1 MKTIFGSALVAILL
15 ALPRTGWTDD
25 APAAPAAPAQD
36 KPAADKVDLAIG
48 RAIDFLVSLQDKDGA
63 IHELNQN
70 HNLTTMTSMAIMAMA
85 AVGHQPSD
93 DTKQGAAMK
102 KALSYVLRPDRQDVK
117 GYLGG
122 RDGSRMYGHGI
133 TTLMLSE
140 MLGMGVD
147 AQMDQVLRDRCR
159 LAIEMIKNSQLVQK
173 DPRNRGGWRY
183 GPESTDSD
191 LSVTVWQVMAL
202 RSARNAGLDVPK
214 EMIDNAVDYIKRCYQ
229 SKRSADGKIENM
241 KSACG
246 YEPGRQPEYAMAAAG
261 LLSLQV
267 CGAYDSPEVKGS
279 ADWLKEK
286 KVEYGSEWY
295 FYGTYYYAQGMFQR
309 GGDYASSARKLVEE
323 TLLPKQGPDGSWQG
337 ASGQERG
344 AGKVYATSLA
354 VLSLAVKFHFLPI
367 YQR

>member
-1 MKTIFGSALVAILL
+1 MKTTLATLL
-15 ALPRTGWTDD
+15 AAVLLGAPTLADE
-25 APAAPAAPAQD
+25 APAAASTPLGASQD
-36 KPAADKVDLAIG
+36 KPADKVDLAINK
-48 RAIDFLVSLQDKDGA
+48 AIDYLISVQDKDGA
-63 IHELNQN
+63 ISERN
-70 HNLTTMTSMAIMAMA
+70 HNHTAMTSLAIMAMA

-93 DTKQGAAMK
+93 DTKQGVAMK
-102 KALSYVLRPDRQDVK
+102 KALLYVLRPDRQDPQ

-147 AQMDQVLRDRCR
+147 SQMDQIIRDRCR
-159 LAIEMIKNSQLVQK
+159 LAVELIKRSQAVRK
-173 DPRNRGGWRY
+173 DARSQGGWRY
-183 GPESTDSD
+183 APESGDSD

-202 RSARNAGLDVPK
+202 RSARNAGMDVPK
-214 EMIDNAVDYIKRCYQ
+214 ETIDNAVEYIKRCYK
-229 SKRSADGKIENM
+229 SERGPDGKPTNL

-246 YEPGRQPEYAMAAAG
+246 YEPSRQPEYAMASAG

-267 CGAYDSPEVKGS
+267 CGAYDSLEVKGS
-279 ADWLKEK
+279 ADWLKDK
-286 KVEYGSEWY
+286 KVEYGGEWY
-295 FYGTYYYAQGMFQR
+295 FYGTYYFSQGMFQR
-309 GGDYASSARKLVEE
+309 GGDYAAHSRKIVEE
-323 TLLPKQGPDGSWQG
+323 ALLPKQAADGSWLGQH
-337 ASGQERG
+337 GQENG

>member
-1 MKTIFGSALVAILL
+1 MKKLFGAVVMAALLGGS
-15 ALPRTGWTDD
+15 TF
-25 APAAPAAPAQD
+25 AQD
-36 KPAADKVDLAIG
+36 GPKPPADKADAAIA

-63 IHELNQN
+63 ISDVTHNQ
-70 HNLTTMTSMAIMAMA
+70 TAMTSLAIMAMA
-85 AVGHQPSD
+85 AVGNQPSD
-93 DTKQGAAMK
+93 EGKVGSAMK
-102 KALSYVLRPDRQDVK
+102 KALSYVLRPDRQEVQ
-117 GYLGG
+117 GYFGG

-147 AQMDQVLRDRCR
+147 AQMDQVIRDRCR
-159 LAIEMIKNSQLVQK
+159 LAIELIKRSQSFDK

-183 GPESTDSD
+183 GPDSRDSD
-191 LSVTVWQVMAL
+191 LSVSVWQVMAL
-202 RSARNAGLDVPK
+202 RSARNAGMDVPK

-229 SKRSADGKIENM
+229 SKRDPDGKPVNL

-246 YEPGRQPEYAMAAAG
+246 YEPSRAPEYAMASAG

-267 CGAYDSPEVKGS
+267 CGAYESLEAKGS

-286 KVEYGSEWY
+286 KIEYGGEWF
-295 FYGTYYYAQGMFQR
+295 FYGTYYFAQGMFQR
-309 GGDYASSARKLVEE
+309 GGEYSPYARKLVEE
-323 TLLPKQGPDGSWQG
+323 LLLPKQGPDGSWQG
-337 ASGQERG
+337 QSGQERN

>member
-1 MKTIFGSALVAILL
+1 MKTIFGTVLIALVL
-15 ALPRTGWTDD
+15 ALPRAAWTDE
-25 APAAPAAPAQD
+25 APVPAQD
-36 KPAADKVDLAIG
+36 KPAADKVDQAIG

-63 IHELNQN
+63 IHELNVN
-70 HNLTTMTSMAIMAMA
+70 HNLTAMTSMAIMAMA

-147 AQMDQVLRDRCR
+147 AQMDQVIRDRCR
-159 LAIEMIKNSQLVQK
+159 LAVEMIKNSQMMNK
-173 DPRNRGGWRY
+173 DARNKGGWRY
-183 GPESTDSD
+183 GPDSTDSD

-214 EMIDNAVDYIKRCYQ
+214 ELIDNAVEYIKRCYQ
-229 SKRSADGKIENM
+229 SKRGADGKPENM

-261 LLSLQV
+261 LLAMQV

-279 ADWLKEK
+279 ADWLKDK
-286 KVEYGSEWY
+286 KVEYGGEWY
-295 FYGTYYYAQGMFQR
+295 FYGTYYFAQGMFQR
-309 GGDYASSARKLVEE
+309 GGDYAAYSRKLVEE
-323 TLLPKQGPDGSWQG
+323 ALLPKQGPDGSWQG
-337 ASGQERG
+337 QSGQERG
-344 AGKVYATSLA
+344 SGKVYATSLG

>member
-1 MKTIFGSALVAILL
+1 MKTLAGSLLVLAVL
-15 ALPRTGWTDD
+15 ALPRSGWTDET
-25 APAAPAAPAQD
+25 PASVQEKAGG
-36 KPAADKVDLAIG
+36 DKVDQAIG
-48 RAIDFLVSLQDKDGA
+48 RAIDFLVSQQDKDGA
-63 IHELNQN
+63 IHEPNVG
-70 HNLTTMTSMAIMAMA
+70 HNLTAMTSMAIMAMA

-147 AQMDQVLRDRCR
+147 AQMDQVIRDRCR
-159 LAIEMIKNSQLVQK
+159 LAVEMIKNSQLVNK
-173 DPRNRGGWRY
+173 DARNKGGWRY
-183 GPESTDSD
+183 GPDSADSD

-214 EMIDNAVDYIKRCYQ
+214 ELIDNAVDYIKRCYQ
-229 SKRSADGKIENM
+229 SKRGPDGKPENL

-246 YEPGRQPEYAMAAAG
+246 YEPGRQPEYAMASAG

-267 CGAYDSPEVKGS
+267 CGAYDSLEVKGS

-286 KVEYGSEWY
+286 KVEYGGEWY
-295 FYGTYYYAQGMFQR
+295 FYGTYYFAQGMFQR
-309 GGDYASSARKLVEE
+309 GGEYSSYARKVVEDA
-323 TLLPKQGPDGSWQG
+323 LLPKQGPDGSWLGQ
-337 ASGQERG
+337 SGQERG

-354 VLSLAVKFHFLPI
+354 ILSLAVKFHFLPI

>member
-1 MKTIFGSALVAILL
+1 MTKILATVLIASVLGGPAI
-15 ALPRTGWTDD
+15 
-25 APAAPAAPAQD
+25 APAQD
-36 KPAADKVDLAIG
+36 APKAAADKVDQAIG
-48 RAIDFLVSLQDKDGA
+48 RAIDFLISVQDKDGA
-63 IHELNQN
+63 VHDVN
-70 HNLTTMTSMAIMAMA
+70 HNLTAMTSLAIMAMA

-93 DTKQGAAMK
+93 ETKQGAAMK
-102 KALSYVLRPDRQDVK
+102 KALSYVLRPDRQEVQ
-117 GYLGG
+117 GYFGG

-147 AQMDQVLRDRCR
+147 SQMDQVIRDRCR
-159 LAIEMIKNSQLVQK
+159 LAVELIKRSQSFEK

-183 GPESTDSD
+183 APESRDSD
-191 LSVTVWQVMAL
+191 LSITVWQVMAL
-202 RSARNAGLDVPK
+202 RSARNAGMDVPK

-229 SKRSADGKIENM
+229 SKRGPDGKPENL

-246 YEPGRQPEYAMAAAG
+246 YEPSRTPEYAMASAG

-267 CGAYDSPEVKGS
+267 CGAYESPEAKGS

-295 FYGTYYYAQGMFQR
+295 FYGTYYFAQGMFQR
-309 GGDYASSARKLVEE
+309 GGDHAAHARKLVEE
-323 TLLPKQGPDGSWQG
+323 TLLPKQGPDGSWMGQ
-337 ASGQERG
+337 SGQERG

>member
-1 MKTIFGSALVAILL
+1 MMKRLL
-15 ALPRTGWTDD
+15 ATALAAAVLALGAPAWTDD
-25 APAAPAAPAQD
+25 GPAPAQD
-36 KPAADKVDLAIG
+36 KGAGDRVDQAIK
-48 RAIDFLVSLQDKDGA
+48 RAIDFLVSQQDKDGA
-63 IHELNQN
+63 IHEPHLN
-70 HNLTTMTSMAIMAMA
+70 HNLTAMTSMAIMAMA

-93 DTKQGAAMK
+93 DTPQGAAMK

-122 RDGSRMYGHGI
+122 KDGSRMYGHGI
-133 TTLMLSE
+133 STLMLSE

-147 AQMDQVLRDRCR
+147 AQMDQVIRDRCR
-159 LAIEMIKNSQLVQK
+159 LAVEMIKSSQMAKQPQ
-173 DPRNRGGWRY
+173 DQRNKGGWRY
-183 GPESTDSD
+183 EPTSTDSD

-214 EMIDNAVDYIKRCYQ
+214 EVIDNAVDYIKRCYS
-229 SKRSADGKIENM
+229 SKRGPDGKIENM

-246 YEPGRQPEYAMAAAG
+246 YEPGRQPEFAMASAG

-279 ADWLKEK
+279 ADWLKDK

-295 FYGTYYYAQGMFQR
+295 FYGTYYFAQGMFQR
-309 GGDYASSARKLVEE
+309 GGEYASYARKLVEDA
-323 TLLPKQGPDGSWQG
+323 LLTKQGPDGSWMGQ
-337 ASGQERG
+337 SGQERG

-354 VLSLAVKFHFLPI
+354 TLSLAVKFHFLPI

>member
-1 MKTIFGSALVAILL
+1 MKTIFGAALLASVL
-15 ALPRTGWTDD
+15 ALPLAASPDD
-25 APAAPAAPAQD
+25 LPAPAQD
-36 KPAADKVDLAIG
+36 KPAGDKVDQAIG
-48 RAIDFLVSLQDKDGA
+48 RAIDFIVSQQDKDGA
-63 IHELNQN
+63 IHEPGAN
-70 HNLTTMTSMAIMAMA
+70 HNLTAMTSMAIMAMA

-147 AQMDQVLRDRCR
+147 AQMDQVIRDRCR
-159 LAIEMIKNSQLVQK
+159 LAVEMIKNSQLVNK
-173 DPRNRGGWRY
+173 DPRNKGGWRY
-183 GPESTDSD
+183 GPDSADSD
-191 LSVTVWQVMAL
+191 LSVSVWQVMAL

-214 EMIDNAVDYIKRCYQ
+214 ELIDNAVDYIKRCYQ
-229 SKRSADGKIENM
+229 SKRGPDGKPENL

-246 YEPGRQPEYAMAAAG
+246 YEPGRQPEYAMASAG

-267 CGAYDSPEVKGS
+267 CGAYDSLEVKGS
-279 ADWLKEK
+279 ADWLKDK
-286 KVEYGSEWY
+286 KVEYGGEWY
-295 FYGTYYYAQGMFQR
+295 FYGTYYFAQGMFQR
-309 GGDYASSARKLVEE
+309 GGDYASYARKLVEDS
-323 TLLPKQGPDGSWQG
+323 LLPKQGPDGSWLGQ
-337 ASGQERG
+337 SGQERG

-354 VLSLAVKFHFLPI
+354 TLSLAVKFHFLPI